1 MSWQPFLSVIPG
13 SVPADLAI
21 KHASYRDISDTWP
34 MKDQVLEQID
44 DINQQLVSDPSL
56 EAPEIFLDNQGMR
69 RIRCRNK
76 LSELAFHNRPALA
89 EWRCQLVPTALALW
103 AVQHPLAERLISGG
117 EMDINSR
124 PWFIHANDARGIRSR
139 AKVMAAIADIHLNTR
154 VSGNWISLACGAA
167 VPVLKTLRGAKLKA
181 QKFTLLLIDHDRQS
195 LKFARGLATQ
205 YGLVE
210 GHHFQLLMRNL
221 FDRMIASDKL
231 VQELGEQSAELVDG
245 LGIFEYFSQ
254 SEAVCFIRHALR
266 LVKPGGVLIIS
277 NMLKTS
283 PQIDFAL
290 RCVGWTTIYPRTLFE
305 LREIILAAG
314 INLKNVTV
322 TLPSDGVY
330 AVMEI
335 NVVP

>member
-1 MSWQPFLSVIPG
+1 MPWQPFLSVIPG

-21 KHASYRDISDTWP
+21 KHITCSDISDDWP
-34 MKDQVLEQID
+34 MKDQVSEQID
-44 DINQQLVSDPSL
+44 DINQQLASDPSL
-56 EAPEIFLDNQGMR
+56 EAPEIILDNLGIRQ
-69 RIRCRNK
+69 IRCRNK
-76 LSELAFHNRPALA
+76 HSEFAFHNRPALA

-117 EMDINSR
+117 EMDLNSR

-139 AKVMAAIADIHLNTR
+139 AKVMAAIADIHLNDR

-181 QKFTLLLIDHDRQS
+181 QKFTLLLVDHDRQS

-210 GHHFQLLMRNL
+210 GHHFSLLMRNL

-231 VQELGEQSAELVDG
+231 VQELGEESAELVDG

-254 SEAVCFIRHALR
+254 AEAVHFIRHALR

-314 INLKNVTV
+314 INLQNVTV

-330 AVMEI
+330 AVLEI
-335 NVVP
+335 NVKE

>member
-1 MSWQPFLSVIPG
+1 MPWQPFLSVIPG
-13 SVPADLAI
+13 AVPVDLAI
-21 KHASYRDISDTWP
+21 KHVTYSDISDNWP

-44 DINQQLVSDPSL
+44 DINQQLVNDPTL
-56 EAPEIFLDNQGMR
+56 EAPEIFLDNQGKR
-69 RIRCRNK
+69 RIRYRNK
-76 LSELAFHNRPALA
+76 LSEQAFRFRPALE

-103 AVQHPLAERLISGG
+103 AIQHPLAVRLISGG
-117 EMDINSR
+117 EMDLNSR

-139 AKVMAAIADIHLNTR
+139 AKVMAAIADLHLNDH
-154 VSGNWISLACGAA
+154 VYVNWISLACGAA
-167 VPVLKTLRGAKLKA
+167 VPVIKTLHTAKLKS
-181 QKFTLLLIDHDRQS
+181 QKFTLLLIDNDRQS
-195 LKFARGLATQ
+195 LMFARGLATQ

-210 GHHFQLLMRNL
+210 GHHFQLLIRNL
-221 FDRMIASDKL
+221 FDRLIVSDKL

-254 SEAVCFIRHALR
+254 PEAVHFIRHALR

-290 RCVGWTTIYPRTLFE
+290 RCIGWTMIYPRTLFE

-314 INLKNVTV
+314 INLQNVTV

-330 AVMEI
+330 AVLEI
-335 NVVP
+335 NVKE

>member
-1 MSWQPFLSVIPG
+1 MSWQPFLTVIPG

-21 KHASYRDISDTWP
+21 KHITCSDISDDWP
-34 MKDQVLEQID
+34 MKDQVSEQID
-44 DINQQLVSDPSL
+44 DINQQLASDPSL
-56 EAPEIFLDNQGMR
+56 EAPEIILDNLGIRQ
-69 RIRCRNK
+69 IRCRNK
-76 LSELAFHNRPALA
+76 HSEFAFHNRPALA

-117 EMDINSR
+117 EMDLNSR

-139 AKVMAAIADIHLNTR
+139 AKVMAAIADIHLNDR

-181 QKFTLLLIDHDRQS
+181 QKFTLLLVDHDRQS

-210 GHHFQLLMRNL
+210 GHHFSLLMRNL

-231 VQELGEQSAELVDG
+231 VQELGEESAELVDG

-254 SEAVCFIRHALR
+254 AEAVHFIRHALR

-314 INLKNVTV
+314 INLQNVTV

-330 AVMEI
+330 AVLEI
-335 NVVP
+335 NVKE

>member
-1 MSWQPFLSVIPG
+1 MSWQPFLTVIPG

-56 EAPEIFLDNQGMR
+56 EAPEIILDNQGMR

-330 AVMEI
+330 AVLEI
-335 NVVP
+335 NVKS

>member
-1 MSWQPFLSVIPG
+1 MPWQPFLSVIPG

-21 KHASYRDISDTWP
+21 KHITCSDISDNWP
-34 MKDQVLEQID
+34 MKDQVVEQID
-44 DINQQLVSDPSL
+44 DINQQLACDLSL
-56 EAPEIFLDNQGMR
+56 EAPEIFVDNLGKR

-76 LSELAFHNRPALA
+76 LSEQAFHSRPALE

-103 AVQHPLAERLISGG
+103 AVQHPLAVRLISGG
-117 EMDINSR
+117 EMDLNSR

-139 AKVMAAIADIHLNTR
+139 AKVMAAIADFHLNDS
-154 VSGNWISLACGAA
+154 VAANWISLACGAA
-167 VPVLKTLRGAKLKA
+167 VPVLKTLHSAKLKS

-210 GHHFQLLMRNL
+210 GQHFQLLMRNL
-221 FDRMIASDKL
+221 FDRMIVTDKL

-245 LGIFEYFSQ
+245 LGIFEYFSE
-254 SEAVCFIRHALR
+254 SEAVYFIRHALR

-314 INLKNVTV
+314 INLQNVTV

-335 NVVP
+335 NVRE

>member
-1 MSWQPFLSVIPG
+1 MSWQPFLTVIPG

-21 KHASYRDISDTWP
+21 KNISCSDISDSWP
-34 MKDQVLEQID
+34 MKDQVTEQID
-44 DINQQLVSDPSL
+44 DINQQLVSDPML

-76 LSELAFHNRPALA
+76 LSELAFNNRPALQ

-117 EMDINSR
+117 EMDVHSR

-139 AKVMAAIADIHLNTR
+139 AKVMADIADIHLNNR

-167 VPVLKTLRGAKLKA
+167 VPVLKTLRGAKLRS
-181 QKFTLLLIDHDRQS
+181 QKFTLLLVDHDRQA

-210 GHHFQLLMRNL
+210 GHHFALLMRNL
-221 FDRMIASDKL
+221 FDRMVVSDKL
-231 VQELGEQSAELVDG
+231 VQELGEQSAALVDG
-245 LGIFEYFSQ
+245 LGIFEYFSEP
-254 SEAVCFIRHALR
+254 EAVNFIRHALR

-283 PQIDFAL
+283 PQIDFVL

-305 LREIILAAG
+305 LRDIVLAAG
-314 INLKNVTV
+314 IDLKNVTV
-322 TLPSDGVY
+322 TLPGDGVY
-330 AVMEI
+330 AVLEI
-335 NVVP
+335 NVKE

>member
-1 MSWQPFLSVIPG
+1 MSWQPFLTVIPG

-76 LSELAFHNRPALA
+76 LSELAYHNRPALA

-305 LREIILAAG
+305 LRDIILAAG

-330 AVMEI
+330 AVLEI
-335 NVVP
+335 NVKS